1 MKCAYPPQIPL
12 LKAELQISHFGYGA
26 MFDSLTITPGDR
38 RSDWVNINP
47 ILILSFIEGV
57 LGYSPVAGASGE
69 SPWYFKRDVAF
80 KE

>member
-1 MKCAYPPQIPL
+1 
-12 LKAELQISHFGYGA
+12 

-38 RSDWVNINP
+38 RSDWLNINP
-47 ILILSFIEGV
+47 ILVLSFVEGV
-57 LGYSPVAGASGE
+57 LGYSPIAGASSE